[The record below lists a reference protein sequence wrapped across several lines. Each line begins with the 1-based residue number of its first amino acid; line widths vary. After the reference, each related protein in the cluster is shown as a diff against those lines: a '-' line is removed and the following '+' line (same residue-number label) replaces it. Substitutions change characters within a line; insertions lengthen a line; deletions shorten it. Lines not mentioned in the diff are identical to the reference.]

1 VNDRSPGFRP
11 LDYGVVMPSIPAA
24 NARKPSRPGAAGRA
38 GDIREAALTLFAERG
53 YLGTSMRDIAA
64 ALGLQAPSLYNH
76 LESKQ
81 ELLRGIM
88 VRTMEDLLADHHAAV
103 STTGDVAE
111 QLRRAMEAHV
121 RYHARYPREVRIG
134 NAEIGNLE
142 QPVRDRV
149 KAMRRDYS
157 RAWQAI
163 IVRGVDE
170 GRFQTPS
177 PQLASYAMLEMGI
190 GISLWYHEGGRLT
203 ESELAYYYGDMALRL
218 VQPQL

>member
-1 VNDRSPGFRP
+1 
-11 LDYGVVMPSIPAA
+11 MPSASAA
-24 NARKPSRPGAAGRA
+24 NARKLPRTGPAGRA
-38 GDIREAALTLFAERG
+38 GDIRDVALTLFAERG
-53 YLGTSMRDIAA
+53 YHGTSMRDIAGE
-64 ALGLQAPSLYNH
+64 LGLRAPSLYNH

-103 STTGDVAE
+103 ATTGDVSE

-121 RYHARYPREVRIG
+121 RYHARHPREVRIG
-134 NAEIGNLE
+134 NAEIWNLE
-142 QPVRDRV
+142 QPVQDLIRRL
-149 KAMRRDYS
+149 RRDYS
-157 RAWQAI
+157 RAWNEI

-177 PQLASYAMLEMGI
+177 PQLATYAMLEMGI
-190 GISLWYHEGGRLT
+190 GISLWYHEGGRLS

-218 VQPQL
+218 VQPQA